1 MVWGY
6 DSFYILLCQCVRI
19 NKLWDIRTKYWGN
32 HVGILFVVP
41 DFLMSTK
48 QVLLYMYS
56 LVNGFISTNYNW
68 KALTGSCF
76 YCPLFH
82 QTSKS
87 TFIVPY
93 SIMCIVFL
101 ISNSCFNHT
110 ISLEYYLFF
119 VPTNLYS
126 YLQHIQNQD
135 YYLRELQLL
144 LYNSFWHH
152 LYYLFLFNFR
162 HHLNYIYYWLII
174 KY

>member
-6 DSFYILLCQCVRI
+6 ESFYILLCQCVRI
-19 NKLWDIRTKYWGN
+19 NKLWDKRTKLWGN

-41 DFLMSTK
+41 DFLMSTE

-101 ISNSCFNHT
+101 ISNSCFNSYYFFGILSLFCTYKCLFIPATHPKSRLLSKRITAAVIWFFLMSFILSLSCLISDIIYT
-110 ISLEYYLFF
+110 ISF
-119 VPTNLYS
+119 
-126 YLQHIQNQD
+126 
-135 YYLRELQLL
+135 
-144 LYNSFWHH
+144 
-152 LYYLFLFNFR
+152 
-162 HHLNYIYYWLII
+162 
-174 KY
+174 